1 MRGSWR
7 AGHLALLR
15 HPVALMRPGARVA
28 AAALAWRATHDGTVC
43 QSACAALQAC
53 RCRMHVQCPREPPVQ
68 GAHRKLQPPLVWTP
82 RANPAPQA
90 PPKRPDFVA
99 VRGAAA
105 TSLRNPLS
113 PLDSVTGQCIPCA
126 RLVSGG
132 VMKCVA
138 CGAGMRLMQV
148 ETDTVAVCGIERHIF
163 RCSACPQGAQRLMFN
178 RARMSS
184 IHLPDA
190 AAARPEPPAIKLQA
204 AHVAPPSGGWTR
216 AIEKLS
222 SRQTAL
228 KERKPTDRISK
239 RLSALKAPNGTPI
252 ALRTRVSGR
261 QVLDLDQRNR
271 EASSQANRARTYRNG
286 QSHRYG
292 RRIQPHVGRS
302 APRCDDGRAAGV
314 ADAPRAARV
323 LSVPSPRLSY
333 ALRLSGTL
341 PPLSA
346 SLVMTCRCSQRFISA
361 EPSRAPE

>member
-43 QSACAALQAC
+43 QPACAALQAC
-53 RCRMHVQCPREPPVQ
+53 RCGMHVQCPREPPVQ

-163 RCSACPQGAQRLMFN
+163 RCSACPPRCPAADVQPRQNVEHPSARRRGGASGAAGDQASSRPCCASERRMDESDREAQQQTDGAQGAKADGSDFEPAVGAQGN
-178 RARMSS
+178 QERADR
-184 IHLPDA
+184 A
-190 AAARPEPPAIKLQA
+190 AN
-204 AHVAPPSGGWTR
+204 
-216 AIEKLS
+216 
-222 SRQTAL
+222 
-228 KERKPTDRISK
+228 
-239 RLSALKAPNGTPI
+239 KA
-252 ALRTRVSGR
+252 SGR

-271 EASSQANRARTYRNG
+271 EASS
-286 QSHRYG
+286 
-292 RRIQPHVGRS
+292 
-302 APRCDDGRAAGV
+302 
-314 ADAPRAARV
+314 
-323 LSVPSPRLSY
+323 
-333 ALRLSGTL
+333 
-341 PPLSA
+341 
-346 SLVMTCRCSQRFISA
+346 
-361 EPSRAPE
+361 